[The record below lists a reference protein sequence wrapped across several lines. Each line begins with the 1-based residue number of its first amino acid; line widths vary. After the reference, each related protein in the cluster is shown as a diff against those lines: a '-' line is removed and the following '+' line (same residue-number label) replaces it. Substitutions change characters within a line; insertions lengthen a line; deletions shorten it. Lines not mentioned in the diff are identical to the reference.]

1 MSSTDEGK
9 RMRAS
14 DVTKAGVVGAGTMGT
29 GIAQLVA
36 SRGMEVVLLDVEK
49 GTAEKAVRG
58 LEKSLG
64 RLADKGKIDGDAAR
78 KTVAGIRPTADYGDL
93 GGAEVAIEAVSE
105 NMAVKKAVFSRIEE
119 SVAETAVVA
128 TNTSTLSVTELAAG
142 LRRPQRVVG
151 IHFFNPAPVMK
162 LVEIVKTQKTSA
174 ATLDFAMEFARKL
187 GKRPVVARDRAGFVV
202 NRILL
207 PMINEAVFALDE
219 GVARAEEIDEAMKLG
234 ANHPMGPLAL
244 ADLIGLDVVE
254 DILDALYR
262 EFGDPK
268 FRAAPLLRETVRAG
282 SLGRK
287 TGKGFFEYDRQ
298 GRR

>member
-1 MSSTDEGK
+1 MDRVGI
-9 RMRAS
+9 
-14 DVTKAGVVGAGTMGT
+14 VGAGTMGT

-36 SRGMEVVLLDVEK
+36 SEKMEAVLLDVEK
-49 GTAEKAVRG
+49 DIADRAVRRI
-58 LEKSLG
+58 EKSLERLERKG
-64 RLADKGKIDGDAAR
+64 RIDRDATRETAAR
-78 KTVAGIRPTADYGDL
+78 IRPSADYGEL
-93 GGAEVAIEAVSE
+93 GSAAVVIEAVSE
-105 NMAVKKAVFSRIEE
+105 NEAVKKAVFAKIEE
-119 SVAETAVVA
+119 NAPEDAVVA

-142 LRRPQRVVG
+142 ARRPERVVG

-162 LVEIVKTQKTSA
+162 LVEVIRTPKTSD
-174 ATLDFAMEFARKL
+174 ATMAFATDFARTL
-187 GKRPVVARDRAGFVV
+187 GKRPVAAADRAGFVV

-234 ANHPMGPLAL
+234 ANHPIGPLAL
-244 ADLIGLDVVE
+244 ADLIGLDVVR

-282 SLGRK
+282 RLGKK
-287 TGKGFFEYDRQ
+287 TGKGFFEY
-298 GRR
+298 G

>member
-1 MSSTDEGK
+1 
-9 RMRAS
+9 MRAS
-14 DVTKAGVVGAGTMGT
+14 DVDRVGIVGAGTMGT

-36 SRGMEVVLLDVEK
+36 SEKMEAVLLDVEK
-49 GTAEKAVRG
+49 DIADRAVRRI
-58 LEKSLG
+58 EKSLERLERKG
-64 RLADKGKIDGDAAR
+64 RIDRDAAR
-78 KTVAGIRPTADYGDL
+78 ETAARIRPSADYGEL
-93 GGAEVAIEAVSE
+93 GSAAVVIEAVSE
-105 NMAVKKAVFSRIEE
+105 NEAVKKAVLAKIEE
-119 SVAETAVVA
+119 NAPEDAVVA

-142 LRRPQRVVG
+142 ARRPERVVG

-162 LVEIVKTQKTSA
+162 LVEVIRTPKTSD
-174 ATLDFAMEFARKL
+174 ATMAFATDFARTL
-187 GKRPVVARDRAGFVV
+187 GKRPVAAADRAGFVV

-234 ANHPMGPLAL
+234 ANHPIGPLAL
-244 ADLIGLDVVE
+244 ADLIGLDVVR

-282 SLGRK
+282 RLGRK
-287 TGKGFFEYDRQ
+287 TGKGFFEY
-298 GRR
+298 G

>member
-1 MSSTDEGK
+1 
-9 RMRAS
+9 MRAS
-14 DVTKAGVVGAGTMGT
+14 DVRKVGVVGAGTMGT
-29 GIAQLVA
+29 GIARLAA
-36 SRGMEVVLLDVEK
+36 SEKMETVLLDLEK
-49 GTAEKAVRG
+49 AAAEKAVRG

-64 RLADKGKIDGDAAR
+64 RLADRGKMDEDAAR
-78 KTVAGIRPTADYGDL
+78 ETVARIRPTADYGDL
-93 GGAEVAIEAVSE
+93 GGADVVIEAVSE

-119 SVAETAVVA
+119 NVSETAVVA

-142 LRRPQRVVG
+142 LRRPERVVG
-151 IHFFNPAPVMK
+151 IHFFNPATVMK
-162 LVEIVKTQKTSA
+162 LVEIAGTPKTSA
-174 ATLDFAMEFARKL
+174 ATLEFAMEFARKL
-187 GKRPVVARDRAGFVV
+187 GKRPVAARDRAGFVV

-282 SLGRK
+282 NLGRK